1 VDYGDWASRYDA
13 DTQRFGWCAPRHVLG
28 ALPAWTPRG
37 SDLRVL
43 DLGVGTGQ
51 CSAPFLEVGA
61 SVVGVDASAAM
72 LEQAAQRGAFS
83 ALVEL
88 ELGTR
93 PLEAAVGRHGPFD
106 VVVACGVLHFVAS
119 LGALLAELRPLVQ
132 SSGVIAMTTIPP
144 QPRGF
149 GVKTNVVEPPTIA
162 DWLRDAGFEVE
173 AQSSFIA
180 YYDQAD
186 ENDPVTYTLS
196 VARRGVTHR

>member
-1 VDYGDWASRYDA
+1 MDYGDWASRYDA

-28 ALPAWTPRG
+28 ALPSTSWG

-51 CSAPFLEVGA
+51 CSAPFLKVGA

-83 ALVEL
+83 AFIEL

-93 PLEAAVGRHGPFD
+93 PLEDAVGRHGPFD

-119 LGALLAELRPLVQ
+119 LDALLAELRPLVEP
-132 SSGVIAMTTIPP
+132 SGVIAMTTIPP
-144 QPRGF
+144 QDRAF
-149 GVKTNVVEPPTIA
+149 GAKTHVVDSSIIA
-162 DWLRDAGFEVE
+162 DWLCNAGFEVE
-173 AQSSFIA
+173 AQSNFVA

-186 ENDPVTYTLS
+186 QNDPVTYTLS
-196 VARRGVTHR
+196 VAR